1 MSAFCEFPCC
11 SDSLG
16 YVAAGCWDPPFH
28 HIPRPLRSVCGES
41 GRALGR
47 AGARCPGR
55 RLALPPPGEAPDR
68 LALRGPPAGLQVWK
82 EKRVRV
88 GRAQSGLGDPTVSAP
103 LTLAVPHGDSAEP
116 PSLWPG
122 ETRCFQP
129 GPWSSGFYLE
139 MQVFL
144 NRQAAHYSVSD
155 HGTVVALWRGSGLMV
170 TPTHSLL
177 AWPRC
182 RVPTGTAGHVALPG
196 RATKVSTAADR
207 APFDTSLPQA
217 GTPVDA
223 W

>member
-1 MSAFCEFPCC
+1 MLLGLSGLCRSGVLGPPVPPHTPSAQECLWRKREGVRQGGGPLPR
-11 SDSLG
+11 S
-16 YVAAGCWDPPFH
+16 AAG
-28 HIPRPLRSVCGES
+28 S
-41 GRALGR
+41 A
-47 AGARCPGR
+47 A
-55 RLALPPPGEAPDR
+55 PPGEAPDR